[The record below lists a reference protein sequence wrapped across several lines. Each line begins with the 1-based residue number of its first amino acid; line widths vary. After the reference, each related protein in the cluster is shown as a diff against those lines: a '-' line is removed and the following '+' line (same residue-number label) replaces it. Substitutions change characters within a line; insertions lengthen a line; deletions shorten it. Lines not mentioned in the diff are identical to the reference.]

1 MTLAAA
7 ALYYAA
13 RLDLRVFP
21 LKKTGKTP
29 VNANGCSGATKDLE
43 EVRSWWEEVPE
54 ANIGVATGAESGVWI
69 LDIDA
74 RLPKGVDNGMSG
86 LDALALLEERNGALP
101 LTRRSFTSG
110 GGFHLWFRWPADR
123 QIKNRAHLKIDGRP
137 TGIDARGEGGYVV
150 APPSVHPDGPIY
162 RWDRERTELH
172 EAPEWLLDW
181 VSPREIVV
189 AAPALPVVE
198 VATKGPSLDRYGS
211 AALEKACERIR
222 ATTAGNRHETI
233 FREAAGIGEL
243 VGGGVVDRSAAEAA
257 LVSAALAIG
266 KSQREAMRTVNDGL
280 DTGARNPRVPKQRP
294 VDESGD
300 EGATE
305 YRPTDV
311 GNAERLVDR
320 FGATVRWCGVMQGDG
335 YLVWDGRRWS
345 PDSMRWVDQ
354 LTRLVA
360 EDVARD
366 AERHQLIYRT
376 YQIECGSKPTPE
388 QSAKLGELRSLASQ
402 WQRWASSSEMS
413 SRLEAMATVARSQV
427 AVHHDDLDADQWAI
441 NTPGGI
447 VDLRTGET
455 RRHDPD
461 ALHTRLAGAGG
472 EEAAGCATWL
482 AFLRRI
488 MGGDEEMV
496 SFLQRVVGYCLTGST
511 REQALFILYG
521 NGSNGKSTFLDTLR
535 AVLGDYATHARAES
549 FVRDRKGGIPN
560 DIAALR
566 GARLVTASEPEQGE
580 ALDEGL
586 VKEMTGDAALTARFM
601 RGEFFTFQPTFK
613 ILLATNHRPI
623 IRGTDH
629 GIWRRIRLV
638 PFVEKIEDHEKD
650 PDLLVK
656 LRAEADGI
664 FRWALEGCAEWQRL
678 GGLRPPAAVV
688 AATEDYREDMD
699 ILAEFIA
706 ERCLVG
712 STYVV
717 ANSALWSEFREWGE
731 AQGERPRSQRWLS
744 RALQDRGYSQDPS
757 RSHGRRWKGI
767 GLRSEYQGGGS
778 SGRARREEVPW

>member
-7 ALYYAA
+7 ALYYVA

-21 LKKTGKTP
+21 LKKAGKTP

-43 EVRSWWEEVPE
+43 EVRCWWEDAPE
-54 ANIGVATGAESGVWI
+54 CNIGVATGADSGVWI
-69 LDIDA
+69 LDVDA
-74 RLPKGVDNGMSG
+74 RSPKGVEGGMTG
-86 LDALALLEERNGALP
+86 LEALAQLEERHGALP
-101 LTRRSFTSG
+101 MTRRSFTSG

-123 QIKNRAHLKIDGRP
+123 QIKNRAHLKLDGRP

-150 APPSVHPDGPIY
+150 APPSVHPDGPVY
-162 RWDRERTELH
+162 RWDRERKDLH
-172 EAPEWLLDW
+172 DAPEWLLDW
-181 VSPREIVV
+181 VAPREV
-189 AAPALPVVE
+189 AAPVVD
-198 VATKGPSLDRYGS
+198 AAPTRAPTLDRYGS
-211 AALEKACERIR
+211 AALDKACDRIR
-222 ATTAGNRHETI
+222 ATAAGNRHETI

-243 VGGGVVDRSAAEAA
+243 VGGGVIERAAAEAA
-257 LVSAALAIG
+257 LIASAMAIG
-266 KSQREAMRTVNDGL
+266 KSEREATRTVHDGL
-280 DTGARNPRVPKQRP
+280 DTGARNPRVPKRRP
-294 VDESGD
+294 DDEPDD
-300 EGATE
+300 EGAVSD

-335 YLVWDGRRWS
+335 YLVWDGRRWAA
-345 PDSMRWVDQ
+345 DSMRRIDQ

-366 AERHQLIYRT
+366 AERHQLIYRS
-376 YQIECGSKPTPE
+376 YQIECGSKPSAA
-388 QSAKLGELRSLASQ
+388 QSARLAELRTAASQ

-427 AVHHDDLDADQWAI
+427 AVHHEDLDADQWSI

-455 RRHDPD
+455 RRHDPE

-488 MGGDEEMV
+488 MGGDDEMV

-535 AVLGDYATHARAES
+535 VVLGDYAAHARAES

-613 ILLATNHRPI
+613 VLLATNHRPI

-638 PFVEKIEDHEKD
+638 PFIEKIEDHEKD

-664 FRWALEGCAEWQRL
+664 FRWAFEGCAEWQRL

-706 ERCLVG
+706 ERCVVG
-712 STYVV
+712 SSYNVG
-717 ANSALWSEFREWGE
+717 NSALWTAFREWGE
-731 AQGERPRSQRWLS
+731 AQGERPRSQRWLA
-744 RALQDRGYSQDPS
+744 RALQDRGYTQDPS
-757 RSHGRRWKGI
+757 RTHGRRWLRI
-767 GLRSEYQGGGS
+767 GLKDDYQTGS
-778 SGRARREEVPW
+778 ASRRDRREEVPW